1 MRLLAVSDLHYRL
14 RHYDWLLYAADD
26 VDVVSMAGDLA
37 DVANPV
43 PLEVQ
48 VVVLDSCLE
57 RPSDGAVVLAASGNH
72 DLDAPGPDG
81 EQVAGWLRRPRA
93 DAVVT
98 DGRGRDVDGARFT
111 VAPRWDGPLLDQH
124 LTFGHPRQPQLRAKR
139 HQVAHPAAVR
149 SRASRLV
156 RVTAVW
162 TRRRRASREAGAL
175 TGQRRASRLGTR
187 TCPARRGSP
196 GCQRR
201 WGSWLLGAGRFSARW
216 PRGSWRCRC

>member
-81 EQVAGWLRRPRA
+81 EQPSSP
-93 DAVVT
+93 T
-98 DGRGRDVDGARFT
+98 
-111 VAPRWDGPLLDQH
+111 
-124 LTFGHPRQPQLRAKR
+124 
-139 HQVAHPAAVR
+139 AAAAT
-149 SRASRLV
+149 S
-156 RVTAVW
+156 TA
-162 TRRRRASREAGAL
+162 
-175 TGQRRASRLGTR
+175 
-187 TCPARRGSP
+187 RGSP
-196 GCQRR
+196 WRLGGTAPSSISTSPSDILANRSSAPSVTRSLTRPLCAAARR
-201 WGSWLLGAGRFSARW
+201 VSSA
-216 PRGSWRCRC
+216 